1 MLILVINIGAI
12 SANEIT
18 DTNSLES
25 DIEDSLSVTDYI
37 DEETISSD
45 QSLGAGDSSADS
57 YDMASSNL
65 GEADLSSSDSPIGG
79 EEDEEQTD
87 VRNSSSISVSSDSVV
102 RGN

>member
-57 YDMASSNL
+57 KKMKSRQML
-65 GEADLSSSDSPIGG
+65 GIQVPFLFPAIL
-79 EEDEEQTD
+79 
-87 VRNSSSISVSSDSVV
+87 
-102 RGN
+102 